1 MNVSPLS
8 PPHGSNSSTNSGTS
22 GTNLGKYPLLHNVVI
37 LPDGTVTWSAEA
49 APEVVPAVDCEIVLD
64 WYPIEFLRIPQP
76 QPPEIFV
83 TAPEF
88 TSTRVLNPAGRI

>member
-1 MNVSPLS
+1 MHVSS
-8 PPHGSNSSTNSGTS
+8 PDPGKA
-22 GTNLGKYPLLHNVVI
+22 LGNYPLLHNVVI

-49 APEVVPAVDCEIVLD
+49 APEVIPAVACEIVLD

-88 TSTRVLNPAGRI
+88 TPTRALKSAGRI

>member
-1 MNVSPLS
+1 
-8 PPHGSNSSTNSGTS
+8 
-22 GTNLGKYPLLHNVVI
+22 
-37 LPDGTVTWSAEA
+37 
-49 APEVVPAVDCEIVLD
+49 VVPAVDCEIVLD

-88 TSTRVLNPAGRI
+88 TSTRVLKPAGRI